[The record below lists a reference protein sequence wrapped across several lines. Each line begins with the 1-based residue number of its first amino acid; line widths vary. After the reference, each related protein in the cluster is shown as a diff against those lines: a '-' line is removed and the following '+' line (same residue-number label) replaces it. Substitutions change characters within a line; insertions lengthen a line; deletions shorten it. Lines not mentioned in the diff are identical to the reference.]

1 MKRSREVSVDLPVS
15 HYDRNYCYGLDV
27 RVPQTSPVE
36 TLIPGVLLF
45 GGGAFGRGSGFEGGA
60 LMTGASALIR
70 DTRELTS
77 LSVLHHVRTR

>member
-36 TLIPGVLLF
+36 TLIYLEAGPLGGDQVL
-45 GGGAFGRGSGFEGGA
+45 RVEPS
-60 LMTGASALIR
+60 
-70 DTRELTS
+70 
-77 LSVLHHVRTR
+77 